1 MTTRSILQTV
11 QIAETAS
18 TTPSVTT
25 TPVAIGQVAILQT
38 VQVVADAGDIVE
50 VVLPPSGV
58 NTTILQTVQITGDES
73 DLPDEPVTTH
83 PDVPSIPGT
92 VAAAAPVFFDRPVI
106 HVGRPNTE
114 GISRDGDV
122 ITFAL
127 ADNITGF
134 IGKSVRIWIDRS
146 EFSDL
151 DDVVVSLDIPNG
163 PNAPL
168 LTIKKPNSD
177 GHYGYV
183 LAGGSAWY
191 PPNLDSFQ
199 IEAIPTQGGGDPG
212 VTGTQARVTAL
223 DELGRPLPPGN
234 PNHLYMNPQTFNPPN
249 HTSPLVAEV
258 SERARRAR
266 KLAFYDQTNAEPP
279 LRVKTWYMGL
289 LEPLRTSWLPGP
301 PLRPRDSDPLVIQ
314 NGRDSAISL
323 SPPHIPSFSCSV
335 VDDDQAFYNAHDDAQ
350 GLPAELT
357 HSEVRVIEES
367 HFRNRALFTGVLMN
381 PKYIL
386 DNRQR
391 YMQLRGNGMAS
402 LMAATNLINLPQLYT
417 PGAFNNSGG
426 ITVRSA
432 IWALARQYSQT
443 YGGVGAGDII
453 ESISL
458 GAYYSTR
465 LPYWW
470 VNWETPWSVFG
481 RLVQTEG
488 PPASFYENE
497 YGRLVFYGRS
507 ALGSF
512 NRADPVRIGGG
523 TPETELQTAGPI
535 TIDDHISDIV
545 NDASVTVQLKGFIL
559 PGNLER
565 QTDGSLV
572 TASAG
577 VLGSG
582 YGASATAQEAGTAVT
597 QRALVDGV
605 GVGQE
610 LIYEN
615 FREQFWY
622 QTVSGGL
629 QVNPMESFT
638 YRIDSDAPIVN
649 PQVVQTEQD
658 NIGGSVAAPRWAI
671 TTTRLNASTF
681 EVAFRNRGGTPA
693 YVPAF
698 LFLGT
703 KLKTLGATEYWADHA
718 VRTAPET
725 LASIDK
731 HRYRLYSYGGY
742 SSIYGSVARDLAN
755 RVVKYY
761 RDGIKTVGCT
771 VFVPDNVRLQEEA
784 GKLRPLQPVTFQH
797 PRHTQGTWNMLV
809 RSVSHRY
816 IDHRHFIDLVLDE
829 NIDSRLA

>member
-1 MTTRSILQTV
+1 MTTRNFTQSI
-11 QIAETAS
+11 QITAAGTTIDIPPPPPVVDSRTAS
-18 TTPSVTT
+18 SNF
-25 TPVAIGQVAILQT
+25 LQS
-38 VQVVADAGDIVE
+38 I
-50 VVLPPSGV
+50 
-58 NTTILQTVQITGDES
+58 QITAAT
-73 DLPDEPVTTH
+73 PAV
-83 PDVPSIPGT
+83 DVPLPQANVTMDFLQSIQITTGEIQDIT
-92 VAAAAPVFFDRPVI
+92 VTPQPAIPDPPAAAAAPVFFDRPVI

-114 GISRDGDV
+114 GISRNGDTL
-122 ITFAL
+122 TFAL
-127 ADNITGF
+127 ADNIPAF
-134 IGKSVRIWIDRS
+134 FGKSVRIWIDRS

-151 DDVVVSLDIPNG
+151 DDVVVSLVNPNG
-163 PNAPL
+163 ADSPL
-168 LTIKKPNSD
+168 LTMKKPDAN
-177 GHYGYV
+177 GHYGY
-183 LAGGSAWY
+183 LTSGGSDWY
-191 PPNLDSFQ
+191 PPNLDSFLV
-199 IEAIPTQGGGDPG
+199 E
-212 VTGTQARVTAL
+212 GTQDPANPITDSDNSGARIKVTAL
-223 DELGRPLPPGN
+223 DELGRPLPPGIPNLQYHN
-234 PNHLYMNPQTFNPPN
+234 PREFIGPSHSQA
-249 HTSPLVAEV
+249 LVAEV

-402 LMAATNLINLPQLYT
+402 LMAATNLVNLPELYT
-417 PGAFNNSGG
+417 PGVHGGSSG
-426 ITVRSA
+426 ITTRNA
-432 IWALARQYSQT
+432 IWNVARKYAET
-443 YGGVGAGDII
+443 YGHLSARDII
-453 ESISL
+453 ESIS
-458 GAYYSTR
+458 AQSFYTR

-470 VNWETPWSVFG
+470 VNWENPWSVFG
-481 RLVQTEG
+481 RIVQTEG
-488 PPASFYENE
+488 PPANFYENE
-497 YGRLVFYGRS
+497 YGRLVFFNRTVSGV
-507 ALGSF
+507 L

-582 YGASATAQEAGTAVT
+582 YGASATAQDAGTAVS

-629 QVNPMESFT
+629 QVGPMESFT

-703 KLKTLGATEYWADHA
+703 KLKTLGATEYWADHT

-771 VFVPDNVRLQEEA
+771 VFVPDNVTLQEEA
-784 GKLRPLQPVTFQH
+784 GKLRPLQPVQFTH
-797 PRHTQGTWNMLV
+797 PRGNATWNMLV

>member
-1 MTTRSILQTV
+1 MVTIHQTIQVTETSEETTV
-11 QIAETAS
+11 
-18 TTPSVTT
+18 VT
-25 TPVAIGQVAILQT
+25 TPVAQGQVSVLQT
-38 VQVVADAGDIVE
+38 IQVVGSSADIVE
-50 VVLPPSGV
+50 VELPPSEIRA
-58 NTTILQTVQITGDES
+58 TLLQTIQIIGS
-73 DLPDEPVTTH
+73 AADLPDDPITIH
-83 PDVPSIPGT
+83 PAIPT
-92 VAAAAPVFFDRPVI
+92 APAAAAAPVFFDRPVI

-127 ADNITGF
+127 ADNIPAF
-134 IGKSVRIWIDRS
+134 FGKSVRIWIDRS

-151 DDVVVSLDIPNG
+151 DDTVISLVNPNG
-163 PNAPL
+163 PDSPL
-168 LTIKKPNSD
+168 LTMKKPDAN

-183 LAGGSAWY
+183 MRSGSAWY
-191 PPNLDSFQ
+191 PPNLDSFL
-199 IEAIPTQGGGDPG
+199 IEGTEDPRNP
-212 VTGTQARVTAL
+212 VTDSDSSGARIKVTAL
-223 DELGRPLPPGN
+223 DELGRPLPPGI
-234 PNHLYMNPQTFNPPN
+234 PNIHYDNPQEFYSIS
-249 HTSPLVAEV
+249 HTEALVAEV

-350 GLPAELT
+350 GLPVELT

-512 NRADPVRIGGG
+512 NRADPVRIGG
-523 TPETELQTAGPI
+523 TEQEVKAQTVLTTAGPI

-582 YGASATAQEAGTAVT
+582 YGASATAQDAGTAVS

-629 QVNPMESFT
+629 QVGPMESFT

-703 KLKTLGATEYWADHA
+703 KLKTLGATEYWADHT

-725 LASIDK
+725 MASIDK

-771 VFVPDNVRLQEEA
+771 VFVPDNVRLCRKKP
-784 GKLRPLQPVTFQH
+784 GKLRPLQPVQFTH
-797 PRHTQGTWNMLV
+797 PRGNATWNMLV

-816 IDHRHFIDLVLDE
+816 IDHQAFH
-829 NIDSRLA
+829 